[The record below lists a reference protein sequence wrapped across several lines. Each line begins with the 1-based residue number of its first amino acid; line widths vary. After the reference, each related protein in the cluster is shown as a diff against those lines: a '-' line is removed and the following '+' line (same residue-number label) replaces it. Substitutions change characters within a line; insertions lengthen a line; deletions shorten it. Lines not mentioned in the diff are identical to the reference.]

1 MVFSISIDPIPVGI
15 IPHKYKKI
23 PDSQRLPQCSH
34 HHEDTEP
41 HCRSQNPQ
49 VFSIPVVA
57 PANAVE
63 VISNADGKFIMGC
76 FSREFVELC
85 DWLALILESLQYSGN
100 NHLPRA
106 S

>member
-41 HCRSQNPQ
+41 HCRSQ
-49 VFSIPVVA
+49 
-57 PANAVE
+57 

-76 FSREFVELC
+76 FAREFVELC
-85 DWLALILESLQYSGN
+85 VWLALILESLQYSGN

>member
-1 MVFSISIDPIPVGI
+1 
-15 IPHKYKKI
+15 
-23 PDSQRLPQCSH
+23 
-34 HHEDTEP
+34 
-41 HCRSQNPQ
+41 
-49 VFSIPVVA
+49 
-57 PANAVE
+57 
-63 VISNADGKFIMGC
+63 MGC